1 MTKVMKAMVVTGFKS
16 ITLSAG
22 IAVVAIVI
30 TEGTN
35 GLKNMSL
42 TDLLD
47 QEEI

>member
-1 MTKVMKAMVVTGFKS
+1 MTKVMKSMVVAGFKS

-22 IAVVAIVI
+22 IVVVAIVI

-35 GLKNMSL
+35 GLKNMTL

-47 QEEI
+47 

>member
-1 MTKVMKAMVVTGFKS
+1 MTKVMKAMVVRGFKS

-22 IAVVAIVI
+22 VAVVAIVI

-47 QEEI
+47 

>member
-1 MTKVMKAMVVTGFKS
+1 MTKVMKELVVTGFKS

-35 GLKNMSL
+35 GLKNMNL

-47 QEEI
+47 

>member
-1 MTKVMKAMVVTGFKS
+1 MTKVMKAMVVAGFKS

-30 TEGTN
+30 TEGTY

-47 QEEI
+47 

>member
-22 IAVVAIVI
+22 ITVVAIVI

-47 QEEI
+47 